1 MTRQEAEYLDAEVRM
16 LHEYIET
23 HGCHS
28 KTCNECDGHWCIE
41 HSSQM
46 ARIRYSQL
54 YGCICGTCCRL
65 CKDGKDCG
73 FDGAISCTEC
83 DTNCGVNPKL

>member
-1 MTRQEAEYLDAEVRM
+1 MTKQEAEYLDAEVEM
-16 LHEYIET
+16 LRKHKEE
-23 HGCHS
+23 HDCS
-28 KTCNECDGHWCIE
+28 ECDGKWCIE

-54 YGCICGTCCRL
+54 YGCICGACCRL
-65 CKDGKDCG
+65 CKDGKSCG
-73 FDGAISCTEC
+73 FDGAISCVEC